1 MAQRLQGSAIQRCL
15 STAPSRVRETGL
27 FRSDD
32 ATRLPGD
39 AAGATWVK
47 VSTDQQ
53 RLSNVNYIEGDR
65 QRFGHVYVGTGG
77 RGIIHGQPKDNPV
90 DR

>member
-1 MAQRLQGSAIQRCL
+1 
-15 STAPSRVRETGL
+15 
-27 FRSDD
+27 
-32 ATRLPGD
+32 LPGD